1 LIDMKKTGEYIC
13 SLRKKA
19 GMTQS
24 ELSERLGVTA
34 QSVSNWERGESLPDT
49 ASLPDIALIL
59 NTSVDEL
66 LGGGS
71 CKWNYRR
78 RITVERMREALICLN
93 RIGVLLGTDH
103 FMYRTMVDA
112 LDERMNGKVEET
124 FSNPLAL
131 DAYICEAIIAC
142 VKQGDYIDLND
153 VRKNITAKGAG
164 ERTLGILRDMGLK

>member
-1 LIDMKKTGEYIC
+1 MDMKKIGEYIC
-13 SLRKKA
+13 SLRKQT
-19 GMTQS
+19 GLTQS

-49 ASLPDIALIL
+49 ALLPDIALIL

-78 RITVERMREALICLN
+78 RITVERMREALVCLN
-93 RIGVLLGTDH
+93 RIGVLLGKDH

-112 LDERMNGKVEET
+112 LDERMNSTVEET
-124 FSNPLAL
+124 FSDPLAL
-131 DAYICEAIIAC
+131 DAYVCEAIIAC
-142 VKQGDYIDLND
+142 VEQGDYIDLND
-153 VRKNITAKGAG
+153 IQKNVTAEGAR
-164 ERTLGILRDMGLK
+164 EHTLTILRDKGLK